1 MSGSEEIKNLTV
13 NIVANYDERI
23 TVVGE
28 IIEKGLAMLDQCR
41 RAQKIVQNELKETL
55 AKVESLRKKDFDF
68 LMMPLLGFQ
77 ETKEQEIREFVNR
90 FLKKQKESASQLKRL
105 IQTDI
110 LEKVPEVEMSIQG
123 ALEEAKRYLL
133 QFQKEQ
139 AFIGEK
145 IQTLSSRKEAL
156 TVKEFKQAM
165 ESLQETLGL
174 KRQKG
179 GECLWDLSHKI

>member
-1 MSGSEEIKNLTV
+1 MSGFEEIKSLTID
-13 NIVANYDERI
+13 IVANYDERI
-23 TVVGE
+23 TVVSE
-28 IIEKGLAMLDQCR
+28 IIEKGLTMLDQCR
-41 RAQKIVQNELKETL
+41 RAQKIVQHELKETL
-55 AKVESLRKKDFDF
+55 ARVESLRKRDFDF
-68 LMMPLLGFQ
+68 LMTPLLYFQ
-77 ETKEQEIREFVNR
+77 EAKEQEIREFVNE

-105 IQTDI
+105 IQAGI

-123 ALEEAKRYLL
+123 ILEEAKKYLL

-145 IQTLSSRKEAL
+145 MQTLSSRKETL

-174 KRQKG
+174 KRQAG
-179 GECLWDLSHKI
+179 FINNQIAATF